1 VWPFIF
7 FYIEYNM
14 DYIADKIALTA
25 LSNNIVSL
33 GAYKSLSNVPQYG
46 VMLKAFCMFYSLID
60 DNNRVILE
68 NYINTHL
75 SVMSTK
81 YKMLLLLCQHV
92 PTDDVEKNMDV
103 LAPVFTVLNV
113 NKSDGLEKIKEV
125 LNTNFS
131 KILNLLEEKHSSLEN
146 ILTSGFDSIKK
157 QLTIKGGKSKKN
169 KRKYKRSR
177 RVRKMV

>member
-1 VWPFIF
+1 
-7 FYIEYNM
+7 
-14 DYIADKIALTA
+14 
-25 LSNNIVSL
+25 
-33 GAYKSLSNVPQYG
+33 
-46 VMLKAFCMFYSLID
+46 
-60 DNNRVILE
+60 
-68 NYINTHL
+68 
-75 SVMSTK
+75 MSTK